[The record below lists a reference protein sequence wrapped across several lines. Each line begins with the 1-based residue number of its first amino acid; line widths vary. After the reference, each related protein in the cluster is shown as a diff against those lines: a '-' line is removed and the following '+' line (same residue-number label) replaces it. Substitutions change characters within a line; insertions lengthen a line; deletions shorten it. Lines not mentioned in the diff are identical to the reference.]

1 MLVDE
6 VKPVVLF
13 RSALVLLFINIF
25 SICCLPRCMLVRK
38 TRGGAA
44 RARALHG
51 RLAVRKMDER
61 ASRLNFL

>member
-25 SICCLPRCMLVRK
+25 SICLPRCMLVRK